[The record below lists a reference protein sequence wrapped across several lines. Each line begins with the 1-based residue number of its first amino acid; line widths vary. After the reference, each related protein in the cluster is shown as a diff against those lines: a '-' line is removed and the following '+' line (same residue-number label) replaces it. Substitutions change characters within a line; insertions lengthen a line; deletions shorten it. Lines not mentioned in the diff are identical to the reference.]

1 MLTNWLRKVT
11 RGIVQPIARVLIRLG
26 ASPNLLTILGCL
38 INLAAAV
45 IIALVDLRWGALVL
59 AVAMFFDAFDGA
71 VAREMNRVTAFGGFL
86 DSSLDRVS
94 EFSVLLAL
102 AWRCLQS
109 TEPRN
114 ALLALVATFGSMMVS
129 YARARAEGIGV
140 RCHVGLLSRVERGI
154 LILIGLVSGLVV
166 PMLWILAIG
175 TLLTSAQRM
184 IYVYLQSSKMSA
196 AKVGKNDNLS

>member
-140 RCHVGLLSRVERGI
+140 LPCGLLSRVERHPVTDRPRQRTGGADAVDPGEYAADQCAAHD
-154 LILIGLVSGLVV
+154 LCLS
-166 PMLWILAIG
+166 AI
-175 TLLTSAQRM
+175 Q
-184 IYVYLQSSKMSA
+184 QD
-196 AKVGKNDNLS
+196 VGS